1 MMNAALVS
9 EECHCNQNEYDDK
22 HDALFVLGKLENSEQ
37 AFHLALRAALDFCI
51 TVCHVQLR
59 FARNDKESCPSFR
72 RVTNRI
78 FKSGFTKT
86 FEPQET
92 GVAFAAG
99 ETFGCRIVT
108 TVGERK
114 IDAELDG
121 FADDFC
127 FGKFD

>member
-1 MMNAALVS
+1 MNAALVS
-9 EECHCNQNEYDDK
+9 EQCHCDQNDYDDE

-37 AFHLALRAALDFCI
+37 AFHLALRAAVDFCI

-78 FKSGFTKT
+78 FKSGFTKA
-86 FEPQET
+86 FEPQKA
-92 GVAFAAG
+92 GIALAAG
-99 ETFGCRIVT
+99 ETFGCGIVT

-114 IDAELDG
+114 IDADLDG
-121 FADDFC
+121 FPDDIGFR
-127 FGKFD
+127 KFD